1 MKINVRSLCILVI
14 PLAICAILYPFLP
27 EQIPR
32 QFGMNGATSYMAKEF
47 IFLLG
52 LIPYAIYLSRK
63 IKR

>member
-27 EQIPR
+27 DQIPK
-32 QFGMNGATSYMAKEF
+32 QFGLDGTTSYMAKEY

-63 IKR
+63 LKK